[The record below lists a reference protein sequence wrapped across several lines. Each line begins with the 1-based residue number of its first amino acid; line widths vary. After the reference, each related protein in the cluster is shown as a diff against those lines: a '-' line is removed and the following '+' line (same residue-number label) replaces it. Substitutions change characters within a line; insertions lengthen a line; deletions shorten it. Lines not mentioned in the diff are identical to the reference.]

1 MDNNIGKKIDGRY
14 EITEL
19 IGIGGMADVY
29 KAVDLMENKV
39 VAVKI
44 LKTEFASNEDFQ
56 RRFRNESKAIA
67 VLSHPNIVKIF
78 DVGFTDKL
86 QYIVMEYIDGVTL
99 KEYLEQ
105 QGAIKPKDAVH
116 FTIQILRALQ
126 HAHDRGI
133 VHRDIKPQNIMLF
146 SDGTIKVMDFG
157 IARFSRQEGKTL
169 SDKTIGSVHYIS
181 PEQARGDV
189 TDEKSDIYSVGAML
203 FEMMTGEKPFE
214 ADTPVAVALMHMQD
228 PVRLPTS
235 INPDIPKGIEE
246 IILHAMQKDPDKRY
260 QSASEMIKDFEAFK
274 LNPDIVFGYGS
285 ANAVNPDVEGSTIF
299 FKPLADADTNAD
311 SETEDDKALEEKDE
325 EESEKASWLVP
336 VITGVTVTVVVVATI
351 IICTLLMKTLKNDNQ
366 KTIKLPNF
374 VGSSY
379 EDVKKEF
386 GNTFQ
391 FEVTEENSDEYEK
404 GIIMSQDPS
413 ENRVVAKNDKIK
425 LVVSSGKEMGVVPD
439 VKNKPADLAKSLI
452 EEAGFVASPVQKAD
466 DDIPSGTVISTDPA
480 EFTKLEKGSTVTY
493 YVSIGPTSNAVTVP
507 NVVGDTEEK
516 AKMTLSNLKL
526 RVNAVPISSSKPKGT
541 VVSQSL
547 APNSIAKIG
556 DDIIIRVS
564 TGEISEQTVNI
575 KLPIKKGSATGKFRI
590 IAYVDSN
597 AVATKDI
604 DKIEYSADTI
614 TIPVKAAGESVTV
627 IFDISCLNSNA
638 ANKGKETKYASVVVD
653 FTQNS
658 IGEFTIYDAEA
669 FTKAAKPV
677 TSQGNGSSQVTNNS
691 SSTESTENS
700 SDTTQP

>member
-29 KAVDLMENKV
+29 KAVDLMENKT

-44 LKTEFASNEDFQ
+44 LKTEFAGNEDFQ

-99 KEYLEQ
+99 KEFLEQ

-146 SDGTIKVMDFG
+146 SDGSIKVMDFG

-228 PVRLPTS
+228 AVRLPSS
-235 INPDIPKGIEE
+235 IKPDIPKGIEE
-246 IILHAMQKDPDKRY
+246 IILHAMQKDPAKRY

-285 ANAVNPDVEGSTIF
+285 SNAVPADVEGSTIF
-299 FKPLADADTNAD
+299 FKPLSDSDTSVQDTPDDAAAEQN
-311 SETEDDKALEEKDE
+311 DE
-325 EESEKASWLVP
+325 EEEQKASWLVP
-336 VITGVTVTVVVVATI
+336 VITGVTVAVVVIATV
-351 IICTLLMKTLKNDNQ
+351 IICIMLMGELNKSKGKNIIVPD
-366 KTIKLPNF
+366 F
-374 VGSSY
+374 VGQSY
-379 EDVKKEF
+379 DEVKEKF
-386 GNTFQ
+386 GDQFQ
-391 FEVTEENSDEYEK
+391 FDVSEENSDDVEK
-404 GIIMSQDPS
+404 GFIISQDPS
-413 ENRVVAKNDKIK
+413 AKRSISKNDKIK
-425 LVVSSGKEMGVVPD
+425 LVVSSGKEMGTVPD
-439 VKNKPADLAKSLI
+439 VKGKTFDLAKGLV
-452 EEAGFVASPVQKAD
+452 EEAGFEVSKTEKAS
-466 DDIPSGTVISTDPA
+466 DDIPAGTVMSSDPV
-480 EFTKLEKGSTVTY
+480 EFTKLEKGSIVTL

-507 NVVGDTEEK
+507 NVIGMTEEK
-516 AKMTLSNLKL
+516 AETTLKNAKL
-526 RVNAVPISSSKPKGT
+526 HPIFVNVSSTLPKGT
-541 VVSQSL
+541 VISTT
-547 APNSIAKIG
+547 PGKDSIAKIG
-556 DDIIIRVS
+556 DDITCQVS
-564 TGEISEQTVNI
+564 TGEISAENVTI
-575 KLPIKKGSATGKFRI
+575 ALPIHQGNAKGKFVITAFIDGSKVASKQVDKIEHVGSTFDFAVTGKGENVKVIFEVQCLEKDSAGI
-590 IAYVDSN
+590 SKKYATVSVNFITKTAGTVSIDDSN
-597 AVATKDI
+597 AF
-604 DKIEYSADTI
+604 EESAK
-614 TIPVKAAGESVTV
+614 P
-627 IFDISCLNSNA
+627 
-638 ANKGKETKYASVVVD
+638 KET
-653 FTQNS
+653 
-658 IGEFTIYDAEA
+658 
-669 FTKAAKPV
+669 
-677 TSQGNGSSQVTNNS
+677 
-691 SSTESTENS
+691 ST
-700 SDTTQP
+700 TTGTTTGTGDETDDD